1 VLSDAMLAVVEWAAD
16 QRGCIGALLSAQSR
30 PPSLEAPTLPYERLA
45 GTTGG
50 HEHEA
55 RAREHVRSPGWCLLV
70 PRAAVKRLAA
80 RAPEGVS
87 VKDMRAGRL
96 LRVDAESPY
105 AMGDLGALERNLLP
119 VVGTEEALAS
129 RELGPEE

>member
-1 VLSDAMLAVVEWAAD
+1 
-16 QRGCIGALLSAQSR
+16 
-30 PPSLEAPTLPYERLA
+30 
-45 GTTGG
+45 
-50 HEHEA
+50 
-55 RAREHVRSPGWCLLV
+55 
-70 PRAAVKRLAA
+70 
-80 RAPEGVS
+80 
-87 VKDMRAGRL
+87 MRAGRL